1 MTDQDK
7 AELRRLVSANL
18 IRLEAALRT
27 ARPQE
32 MVFAWPDYW
41 VGIKITSD
49 GAPQACAIDR
59 ATVVRLN
66 DRRTFHNGNRVQA
79 ALLPR
84 MVALEGAIEQTRL
97 TLARLA

>member
-7 AELRRLVSANL
+7 ADIRRKIASNL
-18 IRLEAALRT
+18 IRLEAALRS

-41 VGIKITSD
+41 IGIKITSD

-66 DRRTFHNGNRVQA
+66 DSRTFHNGFKVQA
-79 ALLPR
+79 AMLPR
-84 MVALEGAIEQTRL
+84 MVALEGAIEQTRQ
-97 TLARLA
+97 TLAMLA